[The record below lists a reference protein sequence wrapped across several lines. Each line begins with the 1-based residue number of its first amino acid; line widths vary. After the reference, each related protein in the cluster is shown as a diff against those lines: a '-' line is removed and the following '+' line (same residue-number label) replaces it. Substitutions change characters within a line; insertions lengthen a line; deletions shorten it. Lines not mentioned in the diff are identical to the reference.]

1 MPFRKQR
8 VDKQS
13 KKMAQ
18 LKQQVIRRKTAPPKT
33 LKTLDALP
41 KTATMP
47 NKDLARIAHK
57 PQFPIIVTAY
67 TVTSHLGDYYKK
79 AIARFTRS
87 CIKHDLKHIVYPLNG
102 VGDWVKGCNLK
113 PTVILD
119 ALETFKQPIL
129 WIDADAVILKH
140 PAVFDNPSFDMALHV
155 QGSGHWLSGTLYF
168 SHNATSFVKEWK
180 KVTTTSTPDEITLLN
195 IYRNSNTKPKMH
207 SLPPE
212 YNQVVHAGTDLSKLV
227 IGHYIRP
234 DIAPSRGVKPIL
246 PSDL

>member
-1 MPFRKQR
+1 MAEIKPKVIQRKRQT
-8 VDKQS
+8 VQHTTQDVPK
-13 KKMAQ
+13 
-18 LKQQVIRRKTAPPKT
+18 VAPMYNND
-33 LKTLDALP
+33 L
-41 KTATMP
+41 
-47 NKDLARIAHK
+47 NKIAHK
-57 PQFPIIVTAY
+57 PKFPIIVTAY

-79 AIARFTRS
+79 AIARFTKS

-140 PAVFDNPSFDMALHV
+140 PAAFDNPNFDMALHV

-168 SHNATSFVKEWK
+168 SNNVIDFVREWK
-180 KVTTTSTPDEITLLN
+180 NITTTSTPDEITLLN
-195 IYRNSNTKPKMH
+195 VYRNSANKPKMQP
-207 SLPPE
+207 LPSE
-212 YNQVVHAGTDLSKLV
+212 YNQVVHSGTDLNSLI

-246 PSDL
+246 PGEL